1 MQLGWQ
7 LQKNC
12 MQQVKALKAEMQEL
26 RMLEMQEVKMYR
38 MQTSKKSSKY

>member
-12 MQQVKALKAEMQEL
+12 MQQGNAQGEMQEL
-26 RMLEMQEVKMYR
+26 RMGNAGGEDVQDADFEEVK
-38 MQTSKKSSKY
+38 